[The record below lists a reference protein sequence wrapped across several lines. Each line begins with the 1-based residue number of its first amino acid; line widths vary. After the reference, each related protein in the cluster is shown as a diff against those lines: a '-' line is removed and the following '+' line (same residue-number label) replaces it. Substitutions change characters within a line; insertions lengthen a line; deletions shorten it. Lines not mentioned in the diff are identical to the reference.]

1 MWQDHLRAI
10 RAAAEAETEV
20 KQITEDIEEVAT
32 AAVKQKR
39 TADALS
45 DHALRDAAELRSQ
58 ALALTLTDSNPSP
71 NSNNLNLSQTLTPTQ
86 TIEP

>member
-20 KQITEDIEEVAT
+20 KQITEDIEEVVT

-58 ALALTLTDSNPSP
+58 ALALPLVKSNPNANP
-71 NSNNLNLSQTLTPTQ
+71 NPSKLTLK
-86 TIEP
+86 

>member
-1 MWQDHLRAI
+1 MWQDHLRAT

-32 AAVKQKR
+32 VAVKQER

-58 ALALTLTDSNPSP
+58 ALTLTDSNPSP
-71 NSNNLNLSQTLTPTQ
+71 NSNNLSLSQTLTPTQ
-86 TIEP
+86 TLEP